1 MNTKRIFGQGT
12 HEGCKL
18 LGKKAK
24 ITSDNENYTRFFD
37 KVLIITHAS
46 NEGRGY
52 DESCYPEM
60 LCDFKCE
67 DGSEFPFALYEY
79 EFELI

>member
-1 MNTKRIFGQGT
+1 MN
-12 HEGCKL
+12 KL
-18 LGKKAK
+18 IGKKAK
-24 ITSDNENYTRFFD
+24 IRESNDNENYTKYRG

-52 DESCYPEM
+52 DTGMYPEM
-60 LCDFKCE
+60 LCDFE
-67 DGSEFPFALYEY
+67 TTDGKEVPFALYEY